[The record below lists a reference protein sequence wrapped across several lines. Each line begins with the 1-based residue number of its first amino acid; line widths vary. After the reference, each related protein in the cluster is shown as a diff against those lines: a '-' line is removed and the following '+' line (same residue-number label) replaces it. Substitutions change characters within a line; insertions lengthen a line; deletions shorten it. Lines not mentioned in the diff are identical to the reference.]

1 MTSKE
6 KLIFENFDISTPDNS
21 QFVIAEQKLIVPDKK
36 LVLLDQMSEEETKKI
51 KSLGYKGG
59 LVI

>member
-6 KLIFENFDISTPDNS
+6 KLLFGNFDISTYDNS
-21 QFVIAEQKLIVPDKK
+21 HIVIAEQKLIVPDKK
-36 LVLLDQMSEEETKKI
+36 LILLDQMNEEETKKI

-59 LVI
+59 LII